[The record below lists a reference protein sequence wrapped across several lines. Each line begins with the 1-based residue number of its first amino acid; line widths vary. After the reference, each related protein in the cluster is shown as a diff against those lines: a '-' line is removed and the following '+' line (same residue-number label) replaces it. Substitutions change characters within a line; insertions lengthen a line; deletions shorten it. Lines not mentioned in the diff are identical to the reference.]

1 MSERSIDNIRQDW
14 QNKFKEA
21 NGACF
26 WEPDPINREHTLV
39 ILFLI
44 ILIPTYLL
52 FKELKLQNI

>member
-26 WEPDPINREHTLV
+26 WEPDPINQ
-39 ILFLI
+39 LI
-44 ILIPTYLL
+44 G
-52 FKELKLQNI
+52 NIYQLYQF

>member
-26 WEPDPINREHTLV
+26 WEPYPINREHTLV
-39 ILFLI
+39 ILFLT

-52 FKELKLQNI
+52 FKE